1 MRFFFHNFLILA
13 LTAGS
18 GGFALGADALNER
31 DVSVLSVSFL
41 TVSVLFVELILN
53 VTDDYSW
60 NRINLFCFLFHKCS
74 GDEGA
79 KHRTQIGLL

>member
-18 GGFALGADALNER
+18 GGFALGADVLNER
-31 DVSVLSVSFL
+31 DVSALSVSFL
-41 TVSVLFVELILN
+41 TVPVLFVELILN

-60 NRINLFCFLFHKCS
+60 NCINLFCFLFHKCS
-74 GDEGA
+74 GNEGA
-79 KHRTQIGLL
+79 KHRTWIGLL